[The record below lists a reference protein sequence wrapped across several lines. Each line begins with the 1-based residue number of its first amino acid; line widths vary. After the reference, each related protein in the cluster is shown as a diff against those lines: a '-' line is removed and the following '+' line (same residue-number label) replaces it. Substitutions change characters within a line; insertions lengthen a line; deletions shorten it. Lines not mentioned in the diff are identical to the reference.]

1 VVALF
6 GLGCG
11 GVGEPFYIDFR
22 EMQPRLHMEPRVRAE
37 PRAGMGARVHVVAA
51 EGESVCVLAGRY
63 GVAAPALL
71 RANGLTASDRA
82 LARGTQVRLPPEPL
96 RHRIAQGETLAD
108 LARWY
113 GLPVT
118 RLARANGISDPD
130 RIDADHWLR
139 VPAGA
144 RTGCAPATAVAQ
156 APAQPTFAAQ
166 LVPEVPPAAE
176 AQLVREVPVAAVA
189 QPVPEITPEAAAQP
203 VREVPPAP
211 AVARAPARPA
221 FATQPAPEV
230 PPGAAAQPVREV
242 PPVPV
247 AQPAAEEEPSY
258 EEARRTLAR
267 AQSRYDAADF
277 GEALEFATSSQRLL
291 EPHAGG
297 AEADRLRA
305 HAFWISGLVYTGLGR
320 TESAVT
326 AFRTALELVPSL
338 ADQEAMS
345 PKVRTLVEFAR
356 IASVAGPP

>member
-1 VVALF
+1 
-6 GLGCG
+6 
-11 GVGEPFYIDFR
+11 
-22 EMQPRLHMEPRVRAE
+22 
-37 PRAGMGARVHVVAA
+37 VAA

-139 VPAGA
+139 VPPGA

-189 QPVPEITPEAAAQP
+189 QPVPEITPE
-203 VREVPPAP
+203 
-211 AVARAPARPA
+211 
-221 FATQPAPEV
+221 
-230 PPGAAAQPVREV
+230 AAAQPVREV

>member
-1 VVALF
+1 MAGRQGSGALVVALF

-37 PRAGMGARVHVVAA
+37 PRARMGPRVHVVAA

-130 RIDADHWLR
+130 RIDADH
-139 VPAGA
+139 
-144 RTGCAPATAVAQ
+144 
-156 APAQPTFAAQ
+156 
-166 LVPEVPPAAE
+166 
-176 AQLVREVPVAAVA
+176 
-189 QPVPEITPEAAAQP
+189 
-203 VREVPPAP
+203 
-211 AVARAPARPA
+211 
-221 FATQPAPEV
+221 
-230 PPGAAAQPVREV
+230 
-242 PPVPV
+242 
-247 AQPAAEEEPSY
+247 
-258 EEARRTLAR
+258 
-267 AQSRYDAADF
+267 
-277 GEALEFATSSQRLL
+277 EFATSSQRLL

-356 IASVAGPP
+356 VASVAGPP